1 MTRTAL
7 VTTAL
12 PYANGLLHLGHLVG
26 YIQADIWV
34 RARRM
39 SGGKAWFVCADDTHG
54 TPIMLAAEKAGVPPE
69 TFIASIQ
76 ASHERDFAAFGVAF
90 DHYDSTNSAANKAL
104 TEQFYLKLEAAGHIS
119 RRSVAQFYDP
129 AKGMFL
135 PDRYVKGICPNCGS
149 PDQYGDNCEVC
160 GATYA
165 PTDLKEPRSV
175 ISGATPEMR
184 DSEHFFFEVGHFDG
198 FLREWLAG
206 DVALPGVKAK
216 LGEWLNAEGG
226 LRAWDISRDAPYFGF
241 EIPGQPGKYFYVW
254 LDAPIGYLSSFQMLC
269 QRTGE
274 DFEAHLRAGTSTE
287 LHHFIGKDIV
297 NFHGLFWPAV
307 LHGSGHR
314 APTRLHVNGYLTV
327 DGAKMSKSRGTFVMA
342 RTFLDAG
349 LEPEALRYY
358 YAAKSGGGVDDL
370 DLNLGDFIARV
381 NADLVNKFV
390 NLASRCAGFISKR
403 FDGQLAA
410 QLPDAAQYQR
420 FVEGLAPIREAYERN
435 DPAAAIRL
443 TMALAD
449 EANRY
454 IDDVKPWVVSSAV
467 ESQLVEELLASHFEG
482 DGWTVTYPAANSHDY
497 DLLITKH
504 DAKTAVE
511 YKHRKASVADAK
523 KLLASLDYGLFHKAM
538 LIVNS
543 PVSTSVELEELL
555 AENSNLKIIYRPDIE
570 RILGPDFDKPHAD
583 RSISEKE
590 AELQATCTQGLNLFR
605 VLVTAL
611 KPVLPATAA
620 QAEAFLAAPVND
632 WTDLVQPLL
641 GHRITEYTPLFTRID
656 PKKIDAMI
664 DASKDTLQPAAAAAP
679 AAKTEAVKPAA
690 PAPAKDEAKSAD
702 APATIGIDDFAK
714 LDLRIGKVL
723 VCEFVEGS
731 DKLLRFELDAGDLG
745 KRQIF
750 SGIRGSY
757 AEPEKLVGRSVVF
770 IANLAPRKM
779 RFGLSEG
786 MILSAGF
793 DGGALALLDADSG
806 AQPGMPVR

>member
-12 PYANGLLHLGHLVG
+12 PYANGPLHLGHLVG

-39 SGGKAWFVCADDTHG
+39 SGGRTWFVCADDTHG
-54 TPIMLAAEKAGVPPE
+54 TPIMLAAEKAGVTPE
-69 TFIASIQ
+69 TFIANIQ

-184 DSEHFFFEVGHFDG
+184 DSEHFFFEVGHFDA

-241 EIPGQPGKYFYVW
+241 QIPGQPGKYFYVW
-254 LDAPIGYLSSFQMLC
+254 LDAPIGYLSSFQTLC
-269 QRTGE
+269 GRIGE
-274 DFEAHLRAGTSTE
+274 DFEAHLRAGTATE

-307 LHGSGHR
+307 LHGTGHR

-358 YAAKSGGGVDDL
+358 FAAKSSGGIDDL
-370 DLNLGDFIARV
+370 DLNLTDFAARV
-381 NADLVNKFV
+381 NSDLVGKFA
-390 NLASRCAGFISKR
+390 NLASRCAGFITKI
-403 FDGQLAA
+403 FDGQLYSSSSIPFGSTMNFPSQISSDASHIMRWYEEGNFGFIARVIMANVDDWNKFWNDETPWKLAKDPAPSQQLKLHSIASEVLRSFYKLSICLFPICPALARRALA
-410 QLPDAAQYQR
+410 QFGLKRDPTWNDLETPIEFITP
-420 FVEGLAPIREAYERN
+420 FVE
-435 DPAAAIRL
+435 
-443 TMALAD
+443 
-449 EANRY
+449 
-454 IDDVKPWVVSSAV
+454 
-467 ESQLVEELLASHFEG
+467 
-482 DGWTVTYPAANSHDY
+482 
-497 DLLITKH
+497 
-504 DAKTAVE
+504 
-511 YKHRKASVADAK
+511 
-523 KLLASLDYGLFHKAM
+523 
-538 LIVNS
+538 
-543 PVSTSVELEELL
+543 
-555 AENSNLKIIYRPDIE
+555 
-570 RILGPDFDKPHAD
+570 
-583 RSISEKE
+583 
-590 AELQATCTQGLNLFR
+590 
-605 VLVTAL
+605 
-611 KPVLPATAA
+611 
-620 QAEAFLAAPVND
+620 
-632 WTDLVQPLL
+632 
-641 GHRITEYTPLFTRID
+641 LFTRID
-656 PKKIDAMI
+656 LNSINAMI
-664 DASKDTLQPAAAAAP
+664 DASKDTLQPVAAAAP
-679 AAKTEAVKPAA
+679 AAKPAAPAPA

-702 APATIGIDDFAK
+702 APAYIGIDDFAK

-731 DKLLRFELDAGDLG
+731 DKLLRFELDAGELG

-757 AEPEKLVGRSVVF
+757 GEPEKLVGRSVVF

>member
-12 PYANGLLHLGHLVG
+12 PYANGPLHLGHLVG

-39 SGGKAWFVCADDTHG
+39 SGGKTWFVCADDTHG
-54 TPIMLAAEKAGVPPE
+54 TPIMLAAEKAGVTPE
-69 TFIASIQ
+69 AFIANIQ

-90 DHYDSTNSAANKAL
+90 DHYDSTNSAGNKAL
-104 TEQFYLKLEAAGHIS
+104 TEAFYLKLEAEGHIT

-135 PDRYVKGICPNCGS
+135 PDRYIKGICPNCGT

-160 GATYA
+160 GATYS
-165 PTDLKEPRSV
+165 PTDLKDPRSV
-175 ISGATPEMR
+175 ISGATPEIR
-184 DSEHFFFEVGHFDG
+184 DSEHFFFEVGRFEA

-241 EIPGQPGKYFYVW
+241 QIPGHPGKYFYVW
-254 LDAPIGYLSSFQMLC
+254 LDAPIGYLSSFQALC
-269 QRTGE
+269 AKNGE

-307 LHGSGHR
+307 LHGTGHR

-358 YAAKSGGGVDDL
+358 FAAKSSGGVDDL
-370 DLNLGDFIARV
+370 DLNLGDFVARV
-381 NADLVNKFV
+381 NADLVGKFV

-403 FDGQLAA
+403 FDGRLADA
-410 QLPDAAQYQR
+410 LPDAAQYER
-420 FVEGLAPIREAYERN
+420 FVAALAPVREAYERN
-435 DPAAAIRL
+435 DPAAALRL

-454 IDDVKPWVVSSAV
+454 IDEQKPWVIAKQ
-467 ESQLVEELLASHFEG
+467 EGADTQLQ
-482 DGWTVTYPAANSHDY
+482 
-497 DLLITKH
+497 
-504 DAKTAVE
+504 
-511 YKHRKASVADAK
+511 SV
-523 KLLASLDYGLFHKAM
+523 
-538 LIVNS
+538 
-543 PVSTSVELEELL
+543 
-555 AENSNLKIIYRPDIE
+555 
-570 RILGPDFDKPHAD
+570 
-583 RSISEKE
+583 
-590 AELQATCTQGLNLFR
+590 CTQGLNLFR

-620 QAEAFLAAPVND
+620 QAETFLAAPVPR
-632 WTDLVQPLL
+632 WTDIASPLL
-641 GHRITEYTPLFTRID
+641 SHTIAVYSPLFTRID
-656 PKKIDAMI
+656 PKMIDAMT
-664 DASKDTLQPAAAAAP
+664 DASKDTLAAPAPAAPAKPAKPAAAAAAP
-679 AAKTEAVKPAA
+679 AAAAAA
-690 PAPAKDEAKSAD
+690 PAEGPAY
-702 APATIGIDDFAK
+702 IGIEDFAK

-723 VCEFVEGS
+723 ACEFVDGS
-731 DKLLRFELDAGDLG
+731 DKLLRFELDAGELG

-750 SGIRGSY
+750 SGIRASY
-757 AEPEKLVGRSVVF
+757 GEPEALVGRSVVF

-793 DGGALALLDADSG
+793 DGGALALLDADSS
-806 AQPGMPVR
+806 ALPGMPVR